1 MSTVLVIPE
10 KDEGAQPLFVAE
22 QALRSGEIDA
32 VLIVDGWSADGTYEE
47 LQRSLPE
54 LGRRFPCAQIRL
66 LRSELRETGKG
77 GAMVTGLQHA
87 LTNGFTHVMFLDGDI
102 SSVTPRW
109 ITFLLKSMEEHK
121 AAMARGY
128 FDRST
133 LDAQITRHVTR
144 PLMSLYF
151 PEGHRIQQPL
161 GGELALTTE
170 LARFLLER
178 APTAPPHHW
187 GIDTFFTVN
196 TVAAGFPVVEVY
208 LAQKTHKKKS
218 LTELRRMLVECFD
231 EMCKQIAFHRRYL
244 AVPEP
249 RRELVRVLPVDD
261 GIERVGEDVRTLR
274 YVDLDEQRERFFT
287 FVRGLRSPNR
297 RLKELGLPREERQW
311 ITALFKREAFE
322 EGSRELS
329 AERWVPLLDR
339 LARGYIEQ
347 RFSPIY
353 HDVVFACWTL
363 RALAFA
369 LHEARDFESAE
380 AATERQAAFALEYGK
395 RYWRA
400 REAAPARV

>member
-10 KDEGAQPLFVAE
+10 KDEGTQPLFVAE
-22 QALRSGEIDA
+22 QALRSGRVDA
-32 VLIVDGWSADGTYEE
+32 VVIVDGWSTNETYER
-47 LQRSLPE
+47 LQRALPE
-54 LGRRFPCAQIRL
+54 LLRRFPHAQIQL

-77 GAMVTGLQHA
+77 GAMVTGLKHA
-87 LTNGFTHVMFLDGDI
+87 LTNGFRNVMFLDGDI
-102 SSVTPRW
+102 SSVTPHW
-109 ITFLLKSMEEHK
+109 ITFLLKSMEEHG

-128 FDRST
+128 FDRSS

-144 PLMSLYF
+144 PLMAIYF

-170 LARFLLER
+170 LARFLLEK

-187 GIDTFFTVN
+187 GIDTFLTVN
-196 TVAAGFPVVEVY
+196 TVAAGFSVVEVY

-218 LTELRRMLVECFD
+218 LTELRAMLVECFD
-231 EMCKQIAFHRRYL
+231 EMCKQIAFHRRYE
-244 AVPEP
+244 AVPDAE
-249 RRELVRVLPVDD
+249 RDLVRVLPPEE
-261 GIERVGEDVRTLR
+261 GLERVGEDVRTQR
-274 YVDLDEQRERFFT
+274 YVDLDEQMERFFT
-287 FVRGLRSPNR
+287 FVRGLRSPSR
-297 RLKELGLPREERQW
+297 RLRELGLSREERGW
-311 ITALFKREAFE
+311 ITSLFRREAFE
-322 EGSRELS
+322 ERSRELA

-380 AATERQAAFALEYGK
+380 AATERQVEFALRYGA
-395 RYWRA
+395 RYRP
-400 REAAPARV
+400 EAASPIRTR

>member
-1 MSTVLVIPE
+1 MSAVLVIPE
-10 KDEGAQPLFVAE
+10 KDEGTRPLFVAE
-22 QALRSGEIDA
+22 QALRSQKIDA
-32 VLIVDGWSADGTYEE
+32 VVIVDGWSADGTYEQ
-47 LQRSLPE
+47 LHRSLPE
-54 LGRRFPCAQIRL
+54 LRRRFPRARIEL

-77 GAMVTGLQHA
+77 GAMVTGLKHA

-102 SSVTPRW
+102 SSVTPHW
-109 ITFLLKSMEEHK
+109 ITFLLESMEGHG

-144 PLMSLYF
+144 PLMSIYF

-170 LARFLLER
+170 LARHLLER
-178 APTAPPHHW
+178 SPTAPPHHW
-187 GIDTFFTVN
+187 GIDTFLTVN

-218 LTELRRMLVECFD
+218 LTELRAMLVECFD
-231 EMCKQIAFHRRYL
+231 EMCKQVAFHGRYE
-244 AVPEP
+244 AVPDP
-249 RRELVRVLPVDD
+249 KRELVRVLPAEEGV
-261 GIERVGEDVRTLR
+261 ERVGEDVRTLR
-274 YVDLDEQRERFFT
+274 YVDLDEQMECFFT

-297 RLKELGLPREERQW
+297 RLRELGLPREERAW
-311 ITALFKREAFE
+311 VTSLFRREAFE
-322 EGSRELS
+322 ERSRELT

-353 HDVVFACWTL
+353 HDVIFACWTL

-380 AATERQAAFALEYGK
+380 AATERQAEFALQYGT
-395 RYWRA
+395 RYRRQTVAARA
-400 REAAPARV
+400 TV